1 MTVPFLDLK
10 PQYATIEP
18 EVRAAIDGVFRRGSF
33 ILGPEVA
40 AFEQE
45 FAAYLGVRHA
55 IGVASGTDAL
65 HLALRACGIG
75 PGDEVITVTNT
86 AVATVA
92 AIELAG
98 ARPVFVDID
107 PSTFNLNP
115 RLVEAAIT
123 PQTKALLP
131 VHLYGQPADLG
142 PLLDIARRRGL
153 RIIEDACQ
161 AHGAT
166 YHGNKVG
173 TIGDIGCF
181 SFYPTKNLGGYGD
194 GGMVT
199 TNDDALAERL
209 KLLRTYGW
217 AERDRSVLRGMNSR
231 LDEVQAAVLRVKLR
245 HLDGWNQ
252 QRRDMAAHYTELL
265 GGVRGI
271 TAPAEA
277 PNGCHVYHLYVA
289 RAQEREHLRQYLTE
303 QDIGTLVHYPIPIHR
318 QQAYLDL
325 GYAAGSLP
333 RAERAA
339 QEILSLPLYPL
350 MDMNQVDLVCRA
362 IRQFYKA

>member
-10 PQYATIEP
+10 PQYAAIES
-18 EVRAAIDGVFRRGSF
+18 EARAAIDGVFQRGSF
-33 ILGPEVA
+33 ILGPEGT

-45 FAAYLGVRHA
+45 FASYLGAKHA
-55 IGVASGTDAL
+55 AGVASGTDAL

-75 PGDEVITVTNT
+75 PGDQVITVTNT

-98 ARPVFVDID
+98 AQPVFVDID
-107 PSTFNLNP
+107 PATFNLNP
-115 RLVEAAIT
+115 GLVETAIT
-123 PQTKALLP
+123 PQTRALLP
-131 VHLYGQPADLG
+131 VHLYGQPANLQ
-142 PLLDIARRRGL
+142 PLLDIARPRGL
-153 RIIEDACQ
+153 RVIEDACQ

-166 YHGNKVG
+166 YQGIKLG
-173 TIGDIGCF
+173 AIGDIGCF

-209 KLLRTYGW
+209 RLLRTYGW

-245 HLDGWNQ
+245 RLDRWNQ
-252 QRRDMAAHYTELL
+252 QRRNLAARYTELL

-271 TAPAEA
+271 TVPEEA
-277 PNGCHVYHLYVA
+277 PYGQHVYHLYVV
-289 RAQEREHLRQYLTE
+289 RVQERARLRQYLTE

-318 QQAYLDL
+318 QEAYLDL
-325 GYAAGSLP
+325 GYAEGSLP
-333 RAERAA
+333 QAERAA

-350 MDMNQVDLVCRA
+350 MDLNQVDVVCRA
-362 IRQFYKA
+362 ICRFYEA